1 MCASAVGDLQ
11 SAELP
16 FEEARFAP
24 SASDCCCEADLA
36 WKSTRCRAGMTWTCC
51 FAGLVLLEL
60 LWRFRERGASMI
72 CVHKR
77 AMSGKTPVALG
88 SICT

>member
-36 WKSTRCRAGMTWTCC
+36 WKAL
-51 FAGLVLLEL
+51 AVVL
-60 LWRFRERGASMI
+60 G
-72 CVHKR
+72 
-77 AMSGKTPVALG
+77 
-88 SICT
+88 